1 MSTGGPALLLLT
13 PGEGDPHPTP
23 SRRRGI
29 TPHTFAA
36 PAARPAQTPSAR
48 ACNHIGELQRDADTR
63 WRRGEHASAHA
74 FYQQK
79 EATETVRA
87 LHRPL
92 SEGEAGVAELAR
104 AASQLPL

>member
-1 MSTGGPALLLLT
+1 MVLRFCCLRRAKAIHTPPLQEGGESP
-13 PGEGDPHPTP
+13 PTP
-23 SRRRGI
+23 
-29 TPHTFAA
+29 FAA

-48 ACNHIGELQRDADTR
+48 ACNHIAELQRDADTR
-63 WRRGEHASAHA
+63 WRRGEHASSHA

-87 LHRPL
+87 LHWPL

>member
-1 MSTGGPALLLLT
+1 MGDSRPT
-13 PGEGDPHPTP
+13 PFKQEGDSHPTP
-23 SRRRGI
+23 PRRRD
-29 TPHTFAA
+29 PHSIPFAA
-36 PAARPAQTPSAR
+36 PTAHRAQTASAR
-48 ACNHIGELQRDADTR
+48 ACNHIAELQRDADTR